1 MEFMN
6 NSERSSGGTIA
17 ASGEQCA
24 SEVLIKASGISKRF
38 CRNYRLSLF
47 YGARDIV
54 GELFHRPFPKDRLRK
69 SEFWALG
76 GISFQLRRGEALGIV
91 GKNGSGK
98 TTLLR
103 ILSGLIK
110 PTDGTVLKN
119 GRLAPML
126 ALGAGFNP
134 VLTGRENIYTNMA
147 ILGLSKEEI
156 DARFDEVVAFSEI
169 AESLGAPVQNYS
181 SGMVARLGFACAVHT
196 SPDVLLID
204 EVMAVGDMAFQAK
217 CRRRIM
223 EMREAGTS
231 FLIINH
237 APQLIVD
244 TCQKAIYL
252 KDGRCEREG
261 DSMDVIRKY
270 EEDLRLDS
278 VSRPARKTKADEYS
292 TETSHEADIVACKWT
307 AADRGDPRAGQNAS
321 LVIET
326 HVHKA
331 QRAACFTLRIEP
343 AVGLQ
348 YLQWKDDRSAIAQA
362 ASVLVSR
369 SSQDGLQIVEL
380 PAGGSSFRVDF
391 TPLCLTGGHYRF
403 LLWLSACSE
412 SNTYTLLDLHTG
424 YFDVVSNEIMQGS
437 NLYQPLRWFCA
448 ESPGETEE
456 QS

>member
-6 NSERSSGGTIA
+6 NREHSSGDAIA
-17 ASGEQCA
+17 AAVEECS

-38 CRNYRLSLF
+38 CRNYRLSLL
-47 YGARDIV
+47 YGARDIA
-54 GELFHRPFPKDRLRK
+54 GELLHRPFPTDRLRK

-110 PTDGTVLKN
+110 PTDGKVVKY

-156 DARFDEVVAFSEI
+156 DSRFDEVVAFSEI

-204 EVMAVGDMAFQAK
+204 EVMAVGDIAFQAK

-223 EMREAGTS
+223 EMREAGTT

-252 KDGRCEREG
+252 KDGRCESEG

-270 EEDLRLDS
+270 EEDLRLES
-278 VSRPARKTKADEYS
+278 VPRPVRKSKADEHS
-292 TETSHEADIVACKWT
+292 TGTTHEADIVACKWT
-307 AADRGDPRAGQNAS
+307 AADGGDPRAGQNAS

-326 HVHKA
+326 NVHKA
-331 QRAACFTLRIEP
+331 QNAACFTLRIEP
-343 AVGLQ
+343 AVGLKH
-348 YLQWKDDRSAIAQA
+348 LQWKDDRTAIAQA
-362 ASVLVSR
+362 ASILVSR
-369 SSQDGLQIVEL
+369 SSQGGLQIGEL
-380 PAGGSSFRVDF
+380 PAGRSSFGVDF

-403 LLWLSACSE
+403 LLWLSGSSE
-412 SNTYTLLDLHTG
+412 SNPNTLLDLHTG
-424 YFDVVSNEIMQGS
+424 YFDVVSNETMQGS

-448 ESPGETEE
+448 ESCKACSLPA
-456 QS
+456 